1 MRPIRAW
8 SVALLAA
15 MSLVVAGCGEE
26 SDEVSTGSTASPAQ
40 AEDVEITLALN
51 WTPLADH
58 APYFVAKEKGWYD
71 EAGLQVET
79 QFAKGSADSTTRV
92 ATGQAEIAVADAGTV
107 IASQGKGGDVTI
119 VGMLFAESPLAIWT
133 TKDSGITSPADLA
146 GKTVGVPTGDT
157 QRVLWPALAEE
168 NGVDPGSVTF
178 VNVAP
183 SAKYSALASGEVD
196 AIFDFT
202 TGRPFVEK
210 AVGADAAVVIPW
222 AENGVNL
229 YGNALVAN
237 DELLAEHAEAVE
249 GFLDAT
255 YRAWQWTFENPDEAI
270 EILKAEVPEIDPKS
284 YRQNLDL
291 VMELFDSESYAENGI
306 GHIAEERMCE
316 TVEVVSTYIEMPE
329 APECS
334 EVYTNEYLPEYELP
348 ASVRSS

>member
-1 MRPIRAW
+1 MRPIRVW

-15 MSLVVAGCGEE
+15 ASLAVAGCSDEP
-26 SDEVSTGSTASPAQ
+26 DEVSGAAATP
-40 AEDVEITLALN
+40 AEDVDITLALN

-58 APYFVAKEKGWYD
+58 APYFVALEKGWYD
-71 EAGLQVET
+71 EAGLDVET
-79 QFAKGSADSTTRV
+79 QFAKGSADSTTRA
-92 ATGQAEIAVADAGTV
+92 ATGQAEIAVADTGTV
-107 IASQGKGGDVTI
+107 IASQGKGADATI

-133 TKDSGITSPADLA
+133 AKGSGITSPADLA

-157 QRVLWPALAEE
+157 QRVLWPALAEA
-168 NGVDPGSVTF
+168 NDVDPNSVTF

-210 AVGADAAVVIPW
+210 AVGADSAVVIPW

-237 DELLAEHAEAVE
+237 DEFLAENPEAVE
-249 GFLDAT
+249 AFLDAT
-255 YRAWQWTFENPDEAI
+255 YRGWQWTFENPDEAI
-270 EILKAEVPEIDPKS
+270 EILKGAVPEIDPVS
-284 YRQNLDL
+284 YRANLDL
-291 VMELFDSESYAENGI
+291 VMDLFDSETYAENGI
-306 GHIAEERMCE
+306 GYIAEERMCE
-316 TVEVVSTYIEMPE
+316 TVDVVSAYIEMTE

-334 EVYTNEYLPEYELP
+334 EVYTNEHLPEIELP
-348 ASVRSS
+348 ASITSG

>member
-1 MRPIRAW
+1 MRPIRVW
-8 SVALLAA
+8 SVALVAA
-15 MSLVVAGCGEE
+15 LNFTVAGCGGDA
-26 SDEVSTGSTASPAQ
+26 DEASTDAAAP
-40 AEDVEITLALN
+40 EDDVAITLALN

-71 EAGLQVET
+71 EAGLKVET

-92 ATGQAEIAVADAGTV
+92 ATAQAEIGVADAGTV
-107 IASQGKGGDVTI
+107 IASQGKGADVTMA
-119 VGMLFAESPLAIWT
+119 GMLFAESPLAIWT
-133 TKDSGITSPADLA
+133 TKDSGISAPADLA

-168 NGVDPGSVTF
+168 NGVDAGAITF

-210 AVGADAAVVIPW
+210 AVGADTAVVIPW

-237 DELLAEHAEAVE
+237 DKFLADNPEAVE
-249 GFLDAT
+249 AFLDAT

-270 EILKAEVPEIDPKS
+270 DILKSAVPEIDKQS

-291 VMELFDSESYAENGI
+291 VMDLFASETYVENGLGFI
-306 GHIAEERMCE
+306 GEERMCQ
-316 TVEVVSTYIEMPE
+316 TVDIVSTYIEMPE